1 MLKAH
6 AFRAKLVLLLSDAN
20 RIRAFLLE
28 NHPAFERESPLR
40 CFQTKDCCSCRML
53 ELPCEGYICT
63 PLFSITMNN
72 NLIDDE
78 GFDRFFTEA
87 DMLKQQCHLLETELS
102 ELLS

>member
-1 MLKAH
+1 
-6 AFRAKLVLLLSDAN
+6 
-20 RIRAFLLE
+20 
-28 NHPAFERESPLR
+28 
-40 CFQTKDCCSCRML
+40 ML